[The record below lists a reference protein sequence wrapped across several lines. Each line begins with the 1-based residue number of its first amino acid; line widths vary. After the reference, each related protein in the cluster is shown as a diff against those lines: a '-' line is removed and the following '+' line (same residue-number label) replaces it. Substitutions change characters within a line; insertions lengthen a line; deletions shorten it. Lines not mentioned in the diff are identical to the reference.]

1 MKSAGEARP
10 FKRLAQLGYSARGVI
25 YLVIGGLA
33 VMAATGNG
41 EGETTDSKGA
51 ITKILEQ
58 PFGNVMLAILVLGL
72 AGYVLWRLVQA
83 VKDTD
88 HHGHS
93 GKGLAVRGGL
103 LVSAITHT
111 ALAVFAV
118 RLMLGDSSGGGSGGG
133 SWLSTTPGLI
143 VMGIVGV
150 ALIGAGFAHFF
161 KGWTARFE
169 KYMTIPGD
177 KRRWAKPLCQFGL
190 IARGVVWCI
199 VGVFFIRSALR
210 TGSGDIEGT
219 EEALNALATSTY
231 GPWLLGIVAVG
242 LMAFGVYSFL
252 EAMYRRINA
261 PEPT

>member
-1 MKSAGEARP
+1 MKNPGETRP

-58 PFGNVMLAILVLGL
+58 PFGNAMLTILVLGL
-72 AGYVLWRLVQA
+72 AGYVLWRFVQA

-88 HHGHS
+88 YHGHS
-93 GKGLAVRGGL
+93 GKGLAIRGGL
-103 LVSAITHT
+103 LVSAITHA

-118 RLMLGDSSGGGSGGG
+118 RLMLGDSSDSGSGGG
-133 SWLSTTPGLI
+133 SWLSSTPGLV
-143 VMGIVGV
+143 VMFVVGV
-150 ALIGAGFAHFF
+150 AVIGAGIAHLI

-169 KYMTIPGD
+169 KYMTIPGE
-177 KRRWAKPLCQFGL
+177 KRHWAKPLCQFGL
-190 IARGVVWCI
+190 VARGVVWCMI
-199 VGVFFIRSALR
+199 GVFIIRSAMR
-210 TGSGDIEGT
+210 TGAGDIEGT
-219 EEALNALATSTY
+219 EEALNTLASSGY
-231 GPWLLGIVAVG
+231 GPWLLGIVAAG
-242 LMAFGVYSFL
+242 LVAFGIYSFL